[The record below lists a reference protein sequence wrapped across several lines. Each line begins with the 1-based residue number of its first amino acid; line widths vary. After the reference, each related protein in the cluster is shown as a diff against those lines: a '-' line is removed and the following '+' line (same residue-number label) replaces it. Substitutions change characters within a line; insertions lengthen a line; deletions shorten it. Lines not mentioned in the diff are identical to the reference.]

1 MTCFGAD
8 MSDPRYNV
16 FYSRDYIFNF
26 GCPFYGTGAL
36 LTLHAAPKLDL
47 YAGIDRGVNVAL
59 EDNNDSVSFYGGTM
73 MHCCEGKACCV
84 AMLHAGPEDPR
95 NNHDGRYLSDIVTT
109 WKITEKL
116 TSITDIN
123 LIYEKSVSAKGY
135 GIAQYLTYAI
145 MIAVRSASAA
155 KSGVTPMDFSS
166 RSSRPT
172 TISYISNVAITPFSI
187 PGRSVV
193 VGPLTASSPLA

>member
-1 MTCFGAD
+1 

-26 GCPFYGTGAL
+26 GCPFYDTGAL

-59 EDNNDSVSFYGGTM
+59 EDNNDSMSFYGGAM

-123 LIYEKSVSAKGY
+123 LIYEESVSAKGHS
-135 GIAQYLTYAI
+135 IAHYLTYAI
-145 MIAVRSASAA
+145 NDCCT
-155 KSGVTPMDFSS
+155 VTPMDFSA

-172 TISYISNVAITPFSI
+172 TISYISNVAMTPFSI
-187 PGRSVV
+187 RGRSVV
-193 VGPLTASSPLA
+193 VARLTAPSPPA